1 MSLSGKS
8 PLTQAG
14 AIAFFLLHFLGYT
27 GQMSNLYAKTSGKPP
42 TRQIKRVGIEEF
54 QIQMRSKDRPLDS
67 NTGRKVASLFYK
79 EFSSYHQ
86 FDLIPPSEMPVKIE
100 LVKTPESLFISP
112 SAIDQIKE
120 PQTDLNGEKSRA
132 LIKKQTEKDINKI
145 GTVSPVIDLDNLL
158 AGVIERYKNTDLD
171 AVVTGVITDSFNYR
185 EGSSMAIKNPPAS
198 AFIVYLVGLEDK
210 QILWS
215 GHFAETQV
223 ALLDNLLLVDRFVEA
238 GGVWLTSD
246 ALSKLVMK
254 RSGKVLQG
262 LIQ

>member
-1 MSLSGKS
+1 MSLSGKYA
-8 PLTQAG
+8 LTRAG
-14 AIAFFLLHFLGYT
+14 AIGIFLLPFLGYT
-27 GQMSNLYAKTSGKPP
+27 GQVRNLYAESSGK
-42 TRQIKRVGIEEF
+42 TTARQIKSVGIEEF

-67 NTGRKVASLFYK
+67 NTGRKVANLFYK

-86 FDLIPPSEMPVKIE
+86 FDFIPPSEMPVKIE
-100 LVKTPESLFISP
+100 LVKTPESPLISP

-120 PQTDLNGEKSRA
+120 PRTDLNEEKSKA
-132 LIKKQTEKDINKI
+132 SIKKQTEKDINKI
-145 GTVSPVIDLDNLL
+145 GTVPAIIDLDNLV
-158 AGVIERYKNTDLD
+158 AGVTERYKNTNLD
-171 AVVTGVITDSFNYR
+171 AVVIGIITDSFNDR
-185 EGSSMAIKNPPAS
+185 EGSSIEVKNPPAS
-198 AFIVYLVGLEDK
+198 AFLVYLVGLEDK

>member
-1 MSLSGKS
+1 MSLSGKYA
-8 PLTQAG
+8 LTQAG
-14 AIAFFLLHFLGYT
+14 AIGFFLLPFLGYT
-27 GQMSNLYAKTSGKPP
+27 GQMSNLYAETSGKTPA
-42 TRQIKRVGIEEF
+42 RQIKRVGIEEF
-54 QIQMRSKDRPLDS
+54 QIQMHSKDRPLDS
-67 NTGRKVASLFYK
+67 NTGRKVANIFYK
-79 EFSSYHQ
+79 EFSSYHE
-86 FDLIPPSEMPVKIE
+86 FDIIHPSEIPVKIE
-100 LVKTPESLFISP
+100 LVKTLKSPFISP
-112 SAIDQIKE
+112 STIDQIKE
-120 PQTDLNGEKSRA
+120 PQTDLNEEKSRA

-145 GTVSPVIDLDNLL
+145 GTVPAIIDLDNLV

-171 AVVTGVITDSFNYR
+171 AVVTGLITDNFNDR
-185 EGSSMAIKNPPAS
+185 EGSSIEVKNPPAS